1 MTRVRSYLAK
11 RRWLQVA
18 LAVVFVA
25 VAAPATYWLGG
36 YVSRVS
42 GLEQAKTRDV
52 VLLVGTM
59 WSVTREDLR
68 DGHEPGDAYFR
79 YVLPGRVWEMS
90 EAADRQRPGYI
101 LTPWGGAV
109 TAGGGS
115 TVGSDADSRDR
126 FWVRVD
132 GLPRDACI
140 SVAKSFVA
148 ESPAL
153 EVRVGDMAPGTVVA
167 NRAQI
172 ETGCDGGN
180 DDGVGMVFDMESQ
193 A

>member
-1 MTRVRSYLAK
+1 MTRLRSYLAK
-11 RRWLQVA
+11 RRWLQIALVVA
-18 LAVVFVA
+18 VLA
-25 VAAPATYWLGG
+25 VAAPGAYWLGG

-59 WSVTREDLR
+59 WNVAREDFR
-68 DGHEPGDAYFR
+68 DGHEHSDAYFR

-90 EAADRQRPGYI
+90 EAPDRQRPGNI

-115 TVGSDADSRDR
+115 TVGLDADARDR
-126 FWVRVD
+126 FWIRVD

-140 SVAKSFVA
+140 SVANLFV
-148 ESPAL
+148 EDGPAL
-153 EVRVGDMAPGTVVA
+153 EVRVGGMVPGTIVA
-167 NRAQI
+167 DRAAI
-172 ETGCDGGN
+172 ETGCDGGD
-180 DDGVGMVFDMESQ
+180 DDGVGMVFGLEVQ